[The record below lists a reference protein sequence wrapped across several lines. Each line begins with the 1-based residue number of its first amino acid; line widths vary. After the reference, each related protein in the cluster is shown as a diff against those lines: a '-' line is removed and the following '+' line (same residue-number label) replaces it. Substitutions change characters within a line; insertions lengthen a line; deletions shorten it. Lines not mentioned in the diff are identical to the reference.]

1 MSSANNITSTTE
13 ASRNLENSSAV
24 PFYRIV
30 LTGGPCGGKTTAL
43 ARVSSYLRER
53 GFDVIMV
60 PEAFTILNSN
70 GMSLEYFGT
79 EGMDVVIQNTVM
91 NVQQSLEDGLENVLK
106 ARGKP
111 GVLICDRGMMD
122 GAAYMSTEKFQGILA
137 EHDMEIKDV
146 REGRYNA
153 VFHMVTAADGASE
166 FYTLDNNDARS
177 ESPDEA
183 IAMDQ
188 KTQGAWAGHPR
199 LFVLDNSTGF
209 EGKLQRLVE
218 ATAKLVGLPT
228 NLSRSSAKFLL
239 KGKPDLSKFT
249 AECQLFEVEKV
260 YLINQ
265 DLSAVGDSLSDQYT
279 FIRKRT
285 TVGPDGEKHGG
296 AVYGVTTVQKTLDGK
311 VVEKKRIISSR
322 EYASSLKQRDLER
335 HIVQQQRISFLYHHQ
350 SFVIHCYDE
359 PISDLCILHAQVET
373 ANEGELQ
380 VDLPPFLE
388 VERRLKNI
396 KEDDAKFGAFAI
408 SLIHS

>member
-1 MSSANNITSTTE
+1 MSTENHSTE
-13 ASRNLENSSAV
+13 ASRNQDNSNNV

-60 PEAFTILNSN
+60 PEAFTILYQN
-70 GMSLEYFGT
+70 GMSLDYFGT
-79 EGMDVVIQNTVM
+79 EGMDIVIQNTVM
-91 NVQQSLEDGLENVLK
+91 NVQKSLEDGLENVLK

-122 GAAYMSTEKFQGILA
+122 GAAYMPRDEFEDILA
-137 EHDMEIKDV
+137 EQDMEVTDV

-153 VFHMVTAADGASE
+153 VFHMVTAADGASQ
-166 FYTLDNNDARS
+166 FYSLENNDARS
-177 ESPDEA
+177 ESPEEA
-183 IAMDQ
+183 IAMDK

-239 KGKPDLSKFT
+239 KGPADLSKFT
-249 AECQLFEVEKV
+249 VEYQNCAVEKV
-260 YLINQ
+260 YLIKQ
-265 DLSAVGDSLSDQYT
+265 DLGDSVSNITFTDEYT

-285 TVGPDGEKHGG
+285 TVGPDGKTHGG
-296 AVYGVTTVQKTLDGK
+296 SVYGVTTVQKTEDGK
-311 VVEKKRIISSR
+311 VLEKKRIISSR
-322 EYASSLKQRDLER
+322 EYAASFKQRDMER
-335 HIVQQQRISFLYHHQ
+335 HIVQQQRISFLYNHQ
-350 SFVIHCYDE
+350 SFVIHV
-359 PISDLCILHAQVET
+359 S
-373 ANEGELQ
+373 
-380 VDLPPFLE
+380 
-388 VERRLKNI
+388 
-396 KEDDAKFGAFAI
+396 KEFVVRI
-408 SLIHS
+408 